1 MNTCSNTIDTSSDC
15 SNFVFFGCWNNIN
28 CDNVYIYRNIVL
40 DYLHKNEQ
48 DIKQIY
54 LAGDNWYTNKK
65 KIGHNEFKLYLT
77 DVLRTGYEKIY
88 AMNKDIYIAIGNH
101 DIDSDIKSVSSG
113 ASGKSKTNSPSYSSP
128 TNADNN
134 LKKDCN
140 INTQKYY
147 LKQIKDASKIN
158 GYLGID
164 EPTLEGLNDM
174 RDELTDEVLCDKGI
188 NIYVDNIGVRY
199 NKDNIIIII
208 NTNHFYNFKKGRAYL
223 KEINDKISEVRNEQK
238 KKNQGSKKSIEQI
251 FVMGHIPLFTYR
263 KDKKDNKDKI
273 SIHEIN
279 KKNLEYRELI
289 AILYDILADNKII
302 YLCADTH
309 NFSIMR
315 IAHNGKVLIQ
325 ITAGTGGADPDMI
338 KGNYVIT
345 PASSTVEINVSGIDC
360 RSLDAQRVPKIPLEP
375 ENKIY
380 KITAYGLNS
389 YGYVRMNIYKTYIDL
404 FYKQIITDN
413 AEMVQSAYGTKARP
427 YSDPIN
433 EKDKMFNK
441 SLIPI
446 LRRQDSLS
454 TSRPSS
460 AINRKSN
467 KVSIINYKITRN
479 AMDVKFVNKI
489 IEKKSFANNS
499 IYKSK
504 KICNIMEANPKGYIT
519 DEANKIICFKKGIEK
534 QVKASS
540 KSSQSPK

>member
-1 MNTCSNTIDTSSDC
+1 MNIACNNTIDSSSDC
-15 SNFVFFGCWNNIN
+15 SKFIFFGCWNNIN
-28 CDNVYIYRNIVL
+28 CDNEYIYRNIVL

-101 DIDSDIKSVSSG
+101 DVDSDIKS
-113 ASGKSKTNSPSYSSP
+113 KTTSTGISSP
-128 TNADNN
+128 TNTNNN

-147 LKQIKDASKIN
+147 LQHIKKATEENSYSEIA
-158 GYLGID
+158 I
-164 EPTLEGLNDM
+164 PTLEGLNDM
-174 RDELTDEVLCDKGI
+174 RDELTDEVLCVKGI

-223 KEINDKISEVRNEQK
+223 KEINDKISEVRREQQR
-238 KKNQGSKKSIEQI
+238 KNQGSKKSIGQI

-263 KDKKDNKDKI
+263 KDKKDKKDKI
-273 SIHEIN
+273 AIHEIN
-279 KKNLEYRELI
+279 KVNLEYRELI
-289 AILYDILADNKII
+289 AILYDILTDNNII

-315 IAHNGKVLIQ
+315 IVHNGKVLIQ

-345 PASSTVEINVSGIDC
+345 PASSTVEISVSGIDC
-360 RSLDAQRVPKIPLEP
+360 RSLDAQRVPKVPLEP

-380 KITAYGLNS
+380 KITAYALNS
-389 YGYVRMNIYKTYIDL
+389 YGYVRMNIFKTYIDI

-413 AEMVQSAYGTKARP
+413 AEIATSAYGTKARP

-446 LRRQDSLS
+446 LRRQESLS

-460 AINRKSN
+460 AINTKSN
-467 KVSIINYKITRN
+467 KVSIINYKIMRN
-479 AMDVKFVNKI
+479 TMEVRFVNKI

-504 KICNIMEANPKGYIT
+504 NICNIMEANPKGYIT
-519 DEANKIICFKKGIEK
+519 DIANNLTCFKKSNEK
-534 QVKASS
+534 HIA
-540 KSSQSPK
+540 SSQSPQLPK